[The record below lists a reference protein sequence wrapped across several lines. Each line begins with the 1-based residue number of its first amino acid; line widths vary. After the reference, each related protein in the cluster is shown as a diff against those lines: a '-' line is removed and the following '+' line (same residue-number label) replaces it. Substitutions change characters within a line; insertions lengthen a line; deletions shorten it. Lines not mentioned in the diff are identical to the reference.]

1 VGIVRNIVMVV
12 SYDGTAYCGFQIQ
25 PRDHTIQQVLEE
37 AIYAL
42 TNERV
47 KVISSGRTDAGVHAK
62 AQVINFLTECVI
74 PIDRWCFAVN
84 TRLPRDIVVHK
95 ASEASLN
102 FHSRH
107 HAKRKTY
114 RYTIQRSKIPD
125 VFYRYTRLHH
135 PTRLDLSEMQKGL
148 AYLVGEHNFSAFCSA
163 RTPVGSHVRTIY
175 EATMEFNAEPS
186 DGDGQAGVVHIYITG
201 NGFLYNMV
209 RIIVGT
215 LLQIGQGKRSG
226 EDMLTI
232 LLSEDRNRAGPTAMA
247 HGLTLWEVSY

>member
-1 VGIVRNIVMVV
+1 LGIVRNIMMVV
-12 SYDGTAYCGFQIQ
+12 SYDGTAYCGFQVQ
-25 PRDHTIQQVLEE
+25 PRDHTIQQELEL
-37 AIYAL
+37 AIYEL
-42 TNERV
+42 TGERV
-47 KVISSGRTDAGVHAK
+47 KVISSGRTDAGVHAQ
-62 AQVINFLTECVI
+62 AQVINFLTDCII

-84 TRLPRDIVVHK
+84 TRLPQDIVVHK
-95 ASEASLN
+95 ASEAPLN

-107 HAKRKTY
+107 FAKRKTY
-114 RYTIQRSKIPD
+114 RYTIQRTKIPN
-125 VFYRYTRLHH
+125 VFHRHTRFHH

-148 AYLVGEHNFSAFCSA
+148 AYLVGEYDFSAFCSA

-175 EATMEFNAEPS
+175 EATMEFIAEPS
-186 DGDGQAGVVHIYITG
+186 NGDGQAGVIHISITG

-226 EDMLTI
+226 DDMQKI
-232 LLSEDRNRAGPTAMA
+232 LMSRDRQKAGPTAMA

>member
-1 VGIVRNIVMVV
+1 MVV

-25 PRDHTIQQVLEE
+25 PRDHTVQQELER
-37 AIYAL
+37 AIYVL
-42 TNERV
+42 TGERV

-62 AQVINFLTECVI
+62 AQVINFLTECII

-95 ASEASLN
+95 ASEAPLN

-125 VFYRYTRLHH
+125 VFYRHTRFHH
-135 PTRLDLSEMQKGL
+135 PTRLDLSEMQNGL
-148 AYLVGEHNFSAFCSA
+148 SHLVGEHDFSAFCSA

-175 EATMEFNAEPS
+175 EATMEFIAEPS
-186 DGDGQAGVVHIYITG
+186 SGDGQAGVIHIYITG

-226 EDMLTI
+226 VEMNQI
-232 LLSEDRNRAGPTAMA
+232 LLSGDRNKAGPTAMA